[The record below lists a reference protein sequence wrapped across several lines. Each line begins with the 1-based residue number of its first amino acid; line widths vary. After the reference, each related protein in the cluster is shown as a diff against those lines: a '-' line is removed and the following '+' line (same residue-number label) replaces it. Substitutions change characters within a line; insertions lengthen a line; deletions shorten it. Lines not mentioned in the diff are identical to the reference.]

1 MGTSG
6 YRAPELVRGIKKVFT
21 NKVDIWAIGCIFYE
35 MVFRRR
41 AFYEDYATLNY
52 SFDGTLYVPPMNSDN
67 ICEIISRDVLV
78 AALEKLLNIDP
89 KRRPTA
95 IEIRQQFHS
104 SGFSPARLFASDEVN
119 TACVEP
125 SICPPKEFRDYGVSA
140 VATYRDFGVST
151 DASISQPKEYRD
163 HAVSTVASTY
173 RDFGVSTDLVFGNNE
188 NSYREDP
195 ARDDIQIRSVLEGG
209 SSI

>member
-1 MGTSG
+1 MGTNG

-52 SFDGTLYVPPMNSDN
+52 SFEGALYVPPVNSDN
-67 ICEIISRDVLV
+67 IWEIISRDVLV

-89 KRRPTA
+89 KQRPTA
-95 IEIRQQFHS
+95 IEIQHQFHS
-104 SGFSPARLFASDEVN
+104 SAFSPARLFASSVTN
-119 TACVEP
+119 NVCVQP
-125 SICPPKEFRDYGVSA
+125 LVSPPKEFRDHGISA

-151 DASISQPKEYRD
+151 D
-163 HAVSTVASTY
+163 
-173 RDFGVSTDLVFGNNE
+173 LVLGNNE
-188 NSYREDP
+188 DSYQMDP
-195 ARDDIQIRSVLEGG
+195 ARGDIQVGSMIERG

>member
-21 NKVDIWAIGCIFYE
+21 NKVDIWGIGCIFYE

-52 SFDGTLYVPPMNSDN
+52 SLFDGTLYIPPTNSDN
-67 ICEIISRDVLV
+67 IWEMISRDVLV

-89 KRRPTA
+89 KQRPTG
-95 IEIRQQFHS
+95 IKIRQQFHS
-104 SGFSPARLFASDEVN
+104 SGSSPARLFASDEAK

-125 SICPPKEFRDYGVSA
+125 SICPPKEFRDHGVSA

-151 DASISQPKEYRD
+151 DLI
-163 HAVSTVASTY
+163 
-173 RDFGVSTDLVFGNNE
+173 FGNNE
-188 NSYREDP
+188 NFYRADP
-195 ARDDIQIRSVLEGG
+195 ARDDIQIRSVLESG

>member
-1 MGTSG
+1 
-6 YRAPELVRGIKKVFT
+6 
-21 NKVDIWAIGCIFYE
+21 

-52 SFDGTLYVPPMNSDN
+52 SFDGTLYIPPMNSDN
-67 ICEIISRDVLV
+67 IWEMISRDVLV

-89 KRRPTA
+89 KERPTA

-104 SGFSPARLFASDEVN
+104 SGFSPARLFASDGAN

-140 VATYRDFGVST
+140 V
-151 DASISQPKEYRD
+151 P
-163 HAVSTVASTY
+163 TY
-173 RDFGVSTDLVFGNNE
+173 RDFGVSTDLVFGNKE
-188 NSYREDP
+188 GSYRADP
-195 ARDDIQIRSVLEGG
+195 ARDNIQIGGMLEGG